1 MVRKPNTGLTE
12 GEERIMSV
20 LWNCEEA
27 SVREVTDALSTEK
40 PATYNT
46 VLTMMKILHDKGVIA
61 YRQEGRAFI
70 YHATL
75 SQDKA
80 RSNALQRIIGALF
93 NGSPEALAAH
103 LVKESELDHEALA
116 AIRKELD
123 APADTNDTEG
133 DK

>member
-20 LWNCEEA
+20 LWDRKEA
-27 SVREVTDALSTEK
+27 SVRDVTDALSVEK

-75 SQDKA
+75 SQEKA
-80 RSNALQRIIGALF
+80 RSNALKRIIGALF

-103 LVKESELDHEALA
+103 LVKESELDSEALD

-123 APADTNDTEG
+123 QDADKGEA